1 LSLPARY
8 PRHAVLGA
16 LVVGMLAARHPA
28 ALLLTPL
35 LAPRRPLFAGLLLA
49 AAFTGSW
56 LAQARSAQ
64 LDRTALTPLFGH
76 AVAEPVTLLDL
87 PRDTPFGG
95 WQATVSLRGERVV
108 GYVPPVPSTTNKTY
122 NAYLVIARYT
132 LAPTYVVYNTKQR
145 LLIVDGVAGRSS
157 VPPDFTVRR
166 DFGGGLVLLERPAR

>member
-1 LSLPARY
+1 MRRARFIA
-8 PRHAVLGA
+8 AVA
-16 LVVGMLAARHPA
+16 CVAFA
-28 ALLLTPL
+28 ALLPAAGVILQ
-35 LAPRRPLFAGLLLA
+35 LASTSDWFR
-49 AAFTGSW
+49 
-56 LAQARSAQ
+56 
-64 LDRTALTPLFGH
+64 
-76 AVAEPVTLLDL
+76 
-87 PRDTPFGG
+87 PRDDP
-95 WQATVSLRGERVV
+95 VSEVDRRYAALRETLRGERVV